1 MRSSFIY
8 WFILLYI
15 PFGCILY
22 YLDLG
27 FLRLQYYD
35 EICTLL
41 LLLYTLLQR
50 SNKLCFPKEFSI
62 FLCVVLF
69 YFLYSIIWRGIGLNV
84 VLYDLQQQVKP
95 YIIFYCIWK
104 IKPYFSL
111 RQCKILKKVAIFS
124 TLFLVLSFLLTGA
137 KIESTYLFDMRGQE
151 FATTSLSCGMLFYSM
166 SRKKNN
172 DKVIFAVMLGV
183 GLLGGKSKMFAEAF
197 VILLIL
203 FFVKEKMKL
212 CSIKSFFI
220 CLVLLVGA
228 IFVAW
233 VKFDQYYVTGISDE
247 SLARPMMYKT
257 GFLIFLDY
265 FPFGSGFGTFATEAS
280 RVYYSSLY
288 GKYGLWGIWG
298 LEEGGAS
305 FVSDTFYPSIA
316 QFGIVGLLIF
326 ISFWRKRFLE
336 FSADSLERYK
346 IGLFVVIVLLGDA
359 IADSTYVSNRGVM
372 MWIVLGLLISGSIKK
387 VDDINNK
394 IHLLK

>member
-1 MRSSFIY
+1 M
-8 WFILLYI
+8 YI

-69 YFLYSIIWRGIGLNV
+69 YFLYSIIWRGLGLNV

-95 YIIFYCIWK
+95 YIIFYCIWNL
-104 IKPYFSL
+104 KPSFSL
-111 RQCKILKKVAIFS
+111 RQCKILKNVTIFS
-124 TLFLVLSFLLTGA
+124 TSFLILSFLVTGA
-137 KIESTYLFDMRGQE
+137 SIESTYLFDMRGQE

-172 DKVIFAVMLGV
+172 DKVIFALMLAV
-183 GLLGGKSKMFAEAF
+183 GLLGGKSKMFAETF

-212 CSIKSFFI
+212 VSIKSFFI
-220 CLVLLVGA
+220 CLVLFVGA
-228 IFVAW
+228 ILVTW

-257 GFLIFLDY
+257 GYLIFRDY

-288 GKYGLWGIWG
+288 GKYELWGIWG
-298 LEEGGAS
+298 LKDGEAS
-305 FVSDTFYPSIA
+305 FAADTFYPSIA
-316 QFGIVGLLIF
+316 QFGIIGLFIF

-346 IGLFVVIVLLGDA
+346 IGLFVAIALLGDA

-372 MWIVLGLLISGSIKK
+372 MWIVLGLLVSGSIKK
-387 VDDINNK
+387 VDNIYNK
-394 IHLLK
+394 GFLIK